1 MNPQFYCVLSGFF
14 GIIPFYTWFSKN
26 IIISLLI
33 LLSTC
38 FTVSQHMCET
48 LGSHEPYLQ
57 YNPSL
62 YLFLDRSS
70 AVLLAVVM
78 VYTLRHTIFEYKY
91 ILIVSFAL
99 LFVCDCGLITYEY
112 YYAYTHSMWHICIW
126 YYLYLRSELY
136 ILKN

>member
-1 MNPQFYCVLSGFF
+1 MNPQFYCVLSGFL
-14 GIIPFYTWFSKN
+14 GIIPFYTWFYKN

-33 LLSTC
+33 LSSTW
-38 FTVSQHMCET
+38 FTVLQHMCET
-48 LGSHEPYLQ
+48 LGSYEPYLQ
-57 YNPSL
+57 YNPTF
-62 YLFLDRSS
+62 YLFLDRCS
-70 AVLLAVVM
+70 AVLLAIVM
-78 VYTLRHTIFEYKY
+78 LYTLRHNILESKY

-112 YYAYTHSMWHICIW
+112 YYAYTHSLWHICIW